1 MGILGSIDSGKSSL
15 VHRFLTGTYMQEES
29 PEGGRFKKEVV
40 IDDQSYLLLIRDEGG
55 PPEMQFT
62 HWVDVVIFVF
72 SLENEESFNTVRK
85 YYSKM
90 SNLRNMSDVP
100 FILVG
105 TQGKITSFFL
115 NIKNY

>member
-1 MGILGSIDSGKSSL
+1 
-15 VHRFLTGTYMQEES
+15 MQEES

-40 IDDQSYLLLIRDEGG
+40 IDEQSYLLLIRDEGG
-55 PPEMQFT
+55 QPEMQFT

-105 TQGKITSFFL
+105 TQGILDLFFL
-115 NIKNY
+115 GLIKNNDLFL

>member
-1 MGILGSIDSGKSSL
+1 
-15 VHRFLTGTYMQEES
+15 MQEES

-40 IDDQSYLLLIRDEGG
+40 IDEQSYLLLMRDEGG
-55 PPEMQFT
+55 QPEMQFT

-105 TQGKITSFFL
+105 TQGMLDLFFL
-115 NIKNY
+115 V